1 MGGLES
7 GVTFYEVVRKGLSN
21 KMTFEQRLGGSEK
34 ASNRCVWRTGFQE
47 DETAGRKTLQSAHA
61 RHGQSLITLQA

>member
-7 GVTFYEVVRKGLSN
+7 GVTFYEVVREGLSN

-34 ASNRCVWRTGFQE
+34 ASNRYVWRTGFQE